1 LYKHNVSRERASKIA
16 TITKSIEIEK
26 LANSDVYWDK
36 IVAITPDGESDV
48 YDLTVPQFH
57 NFIANNIIAHNSIEQ
72 DADLIMMLYRDAY
85 YNPDT
90 PDRDIT
96 ELIITKHRNG
106 PTGVVK
112 LVFDPA
118 LTKFKNLA
126 RSMN

>member
-1 LYKHNVSRERASKIA
+1 
-16 TITKSIEIEK
+16 
-26 LANSDVYWDK
+26 
-36 IVAITPDGESDV
+36 
-48 YDLTVPQFH
+48 
-57 NFIANNIIAHNSIEQ
+57 
-72 DADLIMMLYRDAY
+72 MMLYRDAY

>member
-1 LYKHNVSRERASKIA
+1 LNLNSIKIDASRFSNRLN
-16 TITKSIEIEK
+16 EICS
-26 LANSDVYWDK
+26 A
-36 IVAITPDGESDV
+36 
-48 YDLTVPQFH
+48 
-57 NFIANNIIAHNSIEQ
+57 IEQ
-72 DADLIMMLYRDAY
+72 DADLIIMLYRDAY
-85 YNPDT
+85 YNPDP

-126 RSMN
+126 RPMN